1 MLGRKK
7 IEELE
12 VCVKLDEPLTS
23 DSCCKL
29 ILELVKYLLYQ
40 KQQIPVSYEYLLR
53 LGASSVGV
61 NDRSLATA
69 RATLSCLENISEH
82 LNTELC
88 CESSAVKEIF
98 ISMGATI
105 LAPKFCL
112 RVSLPP
118 EILSGQ
124 CHFKQQHSPRKPL
137 LNLMRSIT
145 ESVDFQEAM
154 ALPLMPTNTFFL
166 LQKRDCNKVSE
177 FFLPKPRYAIT
188 NATAGSRL
196 HLKLSHKSQE
206 MRNCNCKNTVSVYRD
221 RDASYSELAPSQNT
235 DGHHSTEK
243 IFEGGQD
250 SIYQWYQS
258 RDIIKGFKFSR

>member
-12 VCVKLDEPLTS
+12 VHVKLEEPLTS

-53 LGASSVGV
+53 LGSSSVGV
-61 NDRSLATA
+61 TDRSLATA

-82 LNTELC
+82 LNIELC
-88 CESSAVKEIF
+88 RESAVVKEIV

-145 ESVDFQEAM
+145 ESGEFQEAM

-166 LQKRDCNKVSE
+166 LQKSDSNKVSE
-177 FFLPKPRYAIT
+177 FFVPKPRYT
-188 NATAGSRL
+188 VSNVTAGSRF

-206 MRNCNCKNTVSVYRD
+206 MWNCNCKNTVSVYRD
-221 RDASYSELAPSQNT
+221 RDVSYLESAPSQNT
-235 DGHHSTEK
+235 AENGSTEK
-243 IFEGGQD
+243 MFEGIQD